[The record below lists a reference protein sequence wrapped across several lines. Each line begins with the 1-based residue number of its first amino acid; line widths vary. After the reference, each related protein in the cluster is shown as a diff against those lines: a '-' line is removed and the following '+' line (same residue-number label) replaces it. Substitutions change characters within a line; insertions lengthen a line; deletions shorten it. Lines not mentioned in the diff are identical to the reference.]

1 RRLAGGGAFA
11 QAIDRSARRAADR
24 SSRTRLIPG
33 DRTMTSGNRPT
44 PVNVLTG
51 FLGSGKTTLLQRL
64 LRSPRVEC
72 PAVLMNEFVEIG
84 LDHLLVQQ
92 IDGSVLVLQ
101 SGCICCS
108 IRDDLKSALR

>member
-64 LRSPRVEC
+64 LRSPRIERT
-72 PAVLMNEFVEIG
+72 AVLIHEVGEIG
-84 LDHLLVQQ
+84 LGPLLVP
-92 IDGSVLVLQ
+92 GGGEARGVV
-101 SGCICCS
+101 
-108 IRDDLKSALR
+108 